1 MLKKNLDIVL
11 ANIDRALARRR
22 GRLLTGDVVKLI
34 AVTKN
39 HPVQAL
45 EAVKAL
51 GVVDIG
57 ENRVQEARQK
67 KEAMPDGLCWHLLG
81 HLQTNKVKQ
90 AVSTFD
96 IIESADSEKVLTAI
110 NNAAQQQEKVQDV
123 LLQLNIACELQKNG
137 FSQEA
142 YEQLLPILKTFENIR
157 VRGLMVIAQRC
168 DDAEET
174 RPVFRK
180 GYLEFVRLRE
190 YLSSEAVDT
199 LSMGM
204 THDYRVAVEEGA
216 NSVRIGTA
224 LFGDRNYGKA
234 KEE

>member
-67 KEAMPDGLCWHLLG
+67 KEAMPEGFCWHLLG

-110 NNAAQQQEKVQDV
+110 NNAAQQQGKIQDV
-123 LLQLNIACELQKNG
+123 LLQLNIARELQKNG

-157 VRGLMVIAQRC
+157 VRGLMVIAQKC
-168 DDAEET
+168 DDTEET

-190 YLSSEAVDT
+190 YLSSGAVDT

-224 LFGDRNYGKA
+224 LFGERNYGKA